1 MFKKSLAVVAPLF
14 FLMGCA
20 TIVSDSSKNLYL
32 SNANLPENTKVL
44 IESKGST
51 YLVNVPGNVVLPN
64 TCQGADV
71 YLADTHEPIQHI
83 PSEVNGWILGNILFG
98 GVIGLT
104 VDGLTGNMCK
114 IGNNYMAL

>member
-1 MFKKSLAVVAPLF
+1 MFKKSISFVAPLF

-20 TIVSDSSKNLYL
+20 TIISDSSKNLYL
-32 SNANLPENTKVL
+32 SNATLPENTKVL

-51 YLVNVPGNVVLPN
+51 YLVNVPGNVVLSN

-83 PSEVNGWILGNILFG
+83 SSEVNGWVFGNILLG
-98 GVIGLT
+98 GVIGLA

-114 IGNNYMAL
+114 ISNNYMAL